1 MERAIPKPILF
12 FAEFFSVYF
21 SYTTKHIIFYFQI
34 MLHMKK
40 GCHHYWFEWSL
51 IPLLYHILKVVL
63 LRVFLLKYLP
73 TLLIENFL
81 IHPTSIQV
89 TLLFLR
95 WPFWGFITSFK
106 VTYMCISYCSY
117 FYCRLAIFLFCKYII
132 VRECLCLYL
141 YLRFL
146 SSLFCVSQYYAAK
159 RVLFYC
165 WQPHDINVSIINL
178 WCVQLCWF
186 SNFIS

>member
-1 MERAIPKPILF
+1 MFCFTGLFYSDRRLHYVWMILCNPRMIRVQWEDKSGVHNSAKVVWPWPYGEDNSKTNIVF
-12 FAEFFSVYF
+12 LQFFSVYF
-21 SYTTKHIIFYFQI
+21 SYTTIHIIFYFQI

-63 LRVFLLKYLP
+63 LQVKYLP
-73 TLLIENFL
+73 TLLIENYL
-81 IHPTSIQV
+81 LHPTSIQV

-117 FYCRLAIFLFCKYII
+117 FYCL
-132 VRECLCLYL
+132 
-141 YLRFL
+141 
-146 SSLFCVSQYYAAK
+146 
-159 RVLFYC
+159 
-165 WQPHDINVSIINL
+165 
-178 WCVQLCWF
+178 
-186 SNFIS
+186 